1 MLILSLR
8 TFGMSS
14 IVEADL
20 ESYTYYQRCR
30 IVVLSHSRSL
40 VLPFC
45 RTPVPHIVLWHGRS
59 VALSSS
65 QSILS
70 DSQSSLGF
78 LDSCPLALPSSRIVV
93 LLHSRSS
100 HCSMALWFSRSILS
114 DSQCSLRFS
123 NSQRSLRFSDSRPL
137 ALWFLTSFSR
147 IVVLPCLCI
156 LGV

>member
-8 TFGMSS
+8 TFGMLS

-70 DSQSSLGF
+70 DSQSSLRF
-78 LDSCPLALPSSRIVV
+78 LDSCPLALLSSHIVV

-100 HCSMALWFSRSILS
+100 HRSMALWSSRIVVL
-114 DSQCSLRFS
+114 LEH
-123 NSQRSLRFSDSRPL
+123 SLRFSDSRPL